1 MELQIF
7 HMGQIEITF
16 SIEDFNLAIFIQK
29 KINGRIRIRRN
40 ACILVIKKKKDLYN
54 LITLINGYM
63 RTPKIEA
70 LHRLINWY
78 NKNYGLQI
86 PLLYLDTSP
95 LINNSWLSGFFDA
108 DGSFYFFLKKIY
120 LNWSYDEFKQS
131 ISNLQYYFRISQRQ
145 MYSNSY
151 IKRDI
156 SPSIEVQS
164 LGINNKINIYTNIF
178 SYWKILYKISIFLS
192 VNVKFINRLRK
203 TGNIERAFEV
213 RTTNYISNYIIVSY
227 FLKYPLYSYKY
238 NNIEIFKFLIQI
250 YKSRQTKKEV
260 YRYLIEKEITTLG
273 LFNRLSK
280 IENQQ
285 IKINHYIYLCS
296 KF

>member
-1 MELQIF
+1 MFKVEEKSLILIRC
-7 HMGQIEITF
+7 GRL
-16 SIEDFNLAIFIQK
+16 NLVLKMII
-29 KINGRIRIRRN
+29 
-40 ACILVIKKKKDLYN
+40 Y
-54 LITLINGYM
+54 
-63 RTPKIEA
+63 
-70 LHRLINWY
+70 
-78 NKNYGLQI
+78 
-86 PLLYLDTSP
+86 
-95 LINNSWLSGFFDA
+95 
-108 DGSFYFFLKKIY
+108 LKKIY

-250 YKSRQTKKEV
+250 YKSRQTKK
-260 YRYLIEKEITTLG
+260 
-273 LFNRLSK
+273 
-280 IENQQ
+280 
-285 IKINHYIYLCS
+285 
-296 KF
+296 